1 MSASRKERDALLAE
15 LTVVLSD
22 KVEAAVEARLA
33 LRDAVCAYVA
43 VEHAR
48 GIPLAAVVQ
57 AVKKIL
63 SAAEEGVAKATDAL
77 AIQLVNWC
85 VEFHR
90 TGGGP
95 STAVLFS

>member
-1 MSASRKERDALLAE
+1 
-15 LTVVLSD
+15 
-22 KVEAAVEARLA
+22 
-33 LRDAVCAYVA
+33 
-43 VEHAR
+43 
-48 GIPLAAVVQ
+48 
-57 AVKKIL
+57 VKKIL